1 VARRLVDILDSL
13 VEIKN
18 QAFAHRKMVL
28 V

>member
-1 VARRLVDILDSL
+1 VDILDSL